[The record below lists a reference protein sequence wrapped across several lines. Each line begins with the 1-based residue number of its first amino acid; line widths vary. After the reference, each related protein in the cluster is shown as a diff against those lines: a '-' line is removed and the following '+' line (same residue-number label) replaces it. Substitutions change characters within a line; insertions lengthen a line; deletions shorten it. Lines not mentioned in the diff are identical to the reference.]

1 MGVKKFVRIFIIF
14 LIFIFSGFY
23 FNVNAQDVR
32 VAISNQTMSNFA
44 YSDITVFAL
53 SKVDI
58 YDAVTGEKLLSTDK
72 DKNIQITI
80 NDNIFKIQAED
91 LKKPIEIEND
101 IIIDSPT
108 GLLGVYNLKRAGKQA
123 FYRGKFRIT
132 KSENKKDIF
141 YLVNV
146 IDVEEYLR
154 GVVPNEMPCYF
165 GLQALKAQTV
175 AARNYAL
182 SPRTKAYT
190 EFDLS
195 DTVASQVY
203 YGAGTEKAL
212 SNQAIAETDG
222 IVALYDWDLILAQY
236 SSTAG
241 GYTEYFDNVYGDG
254 KKLTKP
260 YLAAVPDDKNQK
272 PLRTQDDVK
281 EFYSTKPENTYD
293 VKSPYYRW
301 QREWD
306 KDELEDIL
314 VKNIAKSANAWA
326 VIPEHKH
333 ETDPKNLK
341 DIIVKKHGKSGK
353 ILELELEFENN
364 KYTVSKE
371 LVIRRIFTKDG
382 KALPSANVYFEKE
395 YTDGLFT
402 SKKLEKIIAYG
413 GGYGHGVG
421 MSQWG
426 AGYMATELKMPYSKI
441 LKHYYTDISLG
452 TIPVIISDN
461 EEQNI
466 VTQKFFTTQKNARL
480 VINNKFQIGK
490 ILVKINNKEI
500 LILLEKHIL
509 PSHKYDAVDISKYIK
524 KGENEITF
532 SYPNDE
538 GKNKAV
544 RLYVEL
550 TGEDE

>member
-1 MGVKKFVRIFIIF
+1 MGAKKFVRIFLIS

-32 VAISNQTMSNFA
+32 VAISNQNMSNFA

-53 SKVDI
+53 SKVDV
-58 YDAVTGEKLLSTDK
+58 YDAVTEEKLLSTDK
-72 DKNIQITI
+72 DKNIKISI
-80 NDNIFKIQAED
+80 KDNIFKIESED
-91 LKKPIEIEND
+91 LKKPIEVEND

-108 GLLGVYNLKRAGKQA
+108 GLLGVENLRRSGLPA
-123 FYRGKFRIT
+123 FYRGKFKVT
-132 KSENKKDIF
+132 KSETKKDIF

-203 YGAGTEKAL
+203 YGANTEKAL
-212 SNQAIAETDG
+212 SNQAIAETEG
-222 IVALYDWDLILAQY
+222 IVAIYDWELILAQY

-260 YLAAVPDDKNQK
+260 YLAAVPDNKNQK
-272 PLRTQDDVK
+272 PLRTQEDVK
-281 EFYSTKPENTYD
+281 EFYSTQPENCYD
-293 VKSPYYRW
+293 IKSPYFRW
-301 QREWD
+301 KRGWT

-314 VKNIAKSANAWA
+314 IKNITKSANSWA
-326 VIPEHKH
+326 VIPENKN
-333 ETDPKNLK
+333 EKEPKNLK
-341 DIIVKKHGKSGK
+341 DIIVKKHGISGK
-353 ILELELEFENN
+353 IMELEIIFDNN

-395 YTDGLFT
+395 YTDGFFT
-402 SKKLEKIIAYG
+402 AKKLDKITAYG

-452 TIPVIISDN
+452 TIPVIISN
-461 EEQNI
+461 EEEQNV
-466 VTQKFFTTQKNARL
+466 VTQKFYTTQKSARL
-480 VINNKFQIGK
+480 VINNRFQIGK
-490 ILVKINNKEI
+490 ILVKINNKEV

-509 PSHKYDAVDISKYIK
+509 PSHKFDAVDISKYVK

-532 SYPNDE
+532 SYPKDE
-538 GKNKAV
+538 GKNKTV
-544 RLYVEL
+544 QLYVEL
-550 TGEDE
+550 TGENE

>member
-1 MGVKKFVRIFIIF
+1 MGVKKFVRIFVIF
-14 LIFIFSGFY
+14 LIFVFSGFY
-23 FNVNAQDVR
+23 FNVKAQDVR
-32 VAISNQTMSNFA
+32 VAISNQSMSNFA
-44 YSDITVFAL
+44 YLDITVFAL
-53 SKVDI
+53 SKVDV
-58 YDAVTGEKLLSTDK
+58 YDAVTNEKLFSADK
-72 DKNIQITI
+72 EKSIQITI
-80 NDNIFKIQAED
+80 KDNIFKIQSED
-91 LKKPIEIEND
+91 LKNPIETEND

-108 GLLGVYNLKRAGKQA
+108 GLLGVKNLKRAGQQA

-132 KSENKKDIF
+132 KSETKKNVF

-146 IDVEEYLR
+146 IDVEEYLG

-203 YGAGTEKAL
+203 YGANTEKAL
-212 SNQAIAETDG
+212 SNQAIAETNG
-222 IVALYDWDLILAQY
+222 IVALYDWNLILAQY

-241 GYTEYFDNVYGDG
+241 GYTEYYDNVYGDG

-260 YLAAVPDDKNQK
+260 YLSAVPDDKNQK
-272 PLRTQDDVK
+272 PLRTQEDVK
-281 EFYSTKPENTYD
+281 EFYSTKPENCYD
-293 VKSPYYRW
+293 VKSPYFRW
-301 QREWD
+301 QREWN
-306 KDELEDIL
+306 KEELEEVLI
-314 VKNIAKSANAWA
+314 KNITKSANSWA
-326 VIPEHKH
+326 VIPENKN
-333 ETDPKNLK
+333 ELNPKNLK
-341 DIIVKKHGKSGK
+341 DIVVKKHGKSGK
-353 ILELELEFENN
+353 ILELEIEFENN
-364 KYTVSKE
+364 KYSVAKE

-395 YTDGLFT
+395 YSDGLFT
-402 SKKLEKIIAYG
+402 AKKLEKVIAYG
-413 GGYGHGVG
+413 GGFGHGVG

-461 EEQNI
+461 EEQK
-466 VTQKFFTTQKNARL
+466 VVSQKFYATQKNARL
-480 VINNKFQIGK
+480 IINNKFQVGK
-490 ILVKINNKEI
+490 ILVKINNKEV

-509 PSHKYDAVDISKYIK
+509 PSHKFDAVDISKYIK

-532 SYPNDE
+532 SYPKDE
-538 GKNKAV
+538 GSNKAV

>member
-1 MGVKKFVRIFIIF
+1 MGAKKFVRIFILS
-14 LIFIFSGFY
+14 LILICSGFY

-32 VAISNQTMSNFA
+32 VAISNQNMSNFA
-44 YSDITVFAL
+44 YTDITVFAL
-53 SKVDI
+53 SKVDV
-58 YDAVTGEKLLSTDK
+58 YNSVTGEKIFSTDK
-72 DKNIQITI
+72 DKDIQITLK
-80 NDNIFKIQAED
+80 DNIFKIQSED
-91 LKKPIEIEND
+91 LKKPFELEND
-101 IIIDSPT
+101 IIVNSPT
-108 GLLGVYNLKRAGKQA
+108 GLLGVKNLKRAGQQA
-123 FYRGKFRIT
+123 FYRGSFKIT
-132 KSENKKDIF
+132 KSTSKKDIF

-165 GLQALKAQTV
+165 GLQALKAQAV

-182 SPRTKAYT
+182 SPRTKAYS

-203 YGAGTEKAL
+203 YGANTEKAL

-241 GYTEYFDNVYGDG
+241 GYTEYYDNVYGDG

-260 YLAAVPDDKNQK
+260 YLAAVPDNKSQK
-272 PLRTQDDVK
+272 PLKTQEDVK
-281 EFYSTKPENTYD
+281 EFYSTKPDDTYD

-301 QREWD
+301 QREWS
-306 KDELEDIL
+306 KDELEDVLI
-314 VKNIAKSANAWA
+314 KNITKSANLWA
-326 VIPEHKH
+326 VIPENK
-333 ETDPKNLK
+333 DVDNPKNLK
-341 DIIVKKHGKSGK
+341 DITIKKHGKSGK
-353 ILELELEFENN
+353 ILELEIEFENN

-395 YTDGLFT
+395 YDNGFFT
-402 SKKLEKIIAYG
+402 NKKLSKITAYG
-413 GGYGHGVG
+413 GGFGHGVG

-441 LKHYYTDISLG
+441 LKHYYTDISLA
-452 TIPVIISDN
+452 TIPVIISNDD
-461 EEQNI
+461 EQKI
-466 VTQKFFTTQKNARL
+466 VSQKFYASQKSARL
-480 VINNKFQIGK
+480 VINNKFEVGK
-490 ILVKINNKEI
+490 ILVKINDKEV
-500 LILLEKHIL
+500 LILLERHML
-509 PSHKYDAVDISKYIK
+509 PAHKYDAVDISKYIK

-532 SYPNDE
+532 YYPE
-538 GKNKAV
+538 GEGNNKAV

>member
-1 MGVKKFVRIFIIF
+1 LGIKKFVRIFIIS

-23 FNVNAQDVR
+23 FNVNAQEVR
-32 VAISNQTMSNFA
+32 VAISNQNMSNFA
-44 YSDITVFAL
+44 YTDITVFAL
-53 SKVDI
+53 SKVDV
-58 YDAVTGEKLLSTDK
+58 YNSVTGEKLFSTDK
-72 DKNIQITI
+72 DKDIQITLK
-80 NDNIFKIQAED
+80 DNIFKIQSED
-91 LKKPIEIEND
+91 LKKPLELEND
-101 IIIDSPT
+101 IIINSPT
-108 GLLGVYNLKRAGKQA
+108 GLLGVKNLKRAGQQA
-123 FYRGKFRIT
+123 FYRGSFKIT
-132 KSENKKDIF
+132 KSTSKKNIF

-182 SPRTKAYT
+182 SPRTKAYS

-203 YGAGTEKAL
+203 YGANTEKAL
-212 SNQAIAETDG
+212 SNQAILETEG

-241 GYTEYFDNVYGDG
+241 GYTEYYDNVYGDG

-260 YLAAVPDDKNQK
+260 YLSAVPDDKNQK
-272 PLRTQDDVK
+272 PLRTQEEVK
-281 EFYSTKPENTYD
+281 EFYSTKPEFCFD
-293 VKSPYYRW
+293 VKSPYFRW
-301 QREWD
+301 QREWS
-306 KDELEDIL
+306 KAELEEIL
-314 VKNIAKSANAWA
+314 IKNITSSANSWA
-326 VIPEHKH
+326 VIPENKN
-333 ETDPKNLK
+333 ETEPKNLK

-353 ILELELEFENN
+353 ILELEIEFENN
-364 KYTVSKE
+364 KYIVSKE
-371 LVIRRIFTKDG
+371 LVIRRIFTKNG

-395 YTDGLFT
+395 YDNGLFT
-402 SKKLEKIIAYG
+402 VKKLDKIIAYG
-413 GGYGHGVG
+413 GGFGHGVG

-452 TIPVIISDN
+452 TIPVIISDD
-461 EEQNI
+461 ETQNT
-466 VTQKFFTTQKNARL
+466 VSQKFYMAQKSARL
-480 VINNKFQIGK
+480 VINNKFQASK
-490 ILVKINNKEI
+490 ILVKINDKEI
-500 LILLEKHIL
+500 LILLEKHVL
-509 PSHKYDAVDISKYIK
+509 PAHKYDAVDISKYVK
-524 KGENEITF
+524 KGLNEITF

>member
-1 MGVKKFVRIFIIF
+1 MGVKKFVRIFIIG
-14 LIFIFSGFY
+14 LIFVFSGFY
-23 FNVNAQDVR
+23 FTVKAQDVR
-32 VAISNQTMSNFA
+32 VAISNQNMSNFA

-53 SKVDI
+53 SKVDV
-58 YDAVTGEKLLSTDK
+58 YDSVTGEKLFSTDK
-72 DKNIQITI
+72 EKNIQISI
-80 NDNIFKIQAED
+80 KDSVFKIQSED
-91 LKKPIEIEND
+91 LKKPLEVEND
-101 IIIDSPT
+101 IMIDSPT
-108 GLLGVYNLKRAGKQA
+108 GLLGVYNLKRAGQQA

-132 KSENKKDIF
+132 KSETKNDIF

-146 IDVEEYLR
+146 VDVEEYLR

-203 YGAGTEKAL
+203 YGANTEKAL

-260 YLAAVPDDKNQK
+260 YLAAVPDNEHQK

-281 EFYSTKPENTYD
+281 EFYSTKPENCYD
-293 VKSPYYRW
+293 VKSPYFRW

-306 KDELEDIL
+306 KDELEDVLI
-314 VKNIAKSANAWA
+314 KNIKKSANSWA
-326 VIPEHKH
+326 VIPENKN
-333 ETDPKNLK
+333 EQEPKILK
-341 DIIVKKHGKSGK
+341 DIVIKKHGKSGK
-353 ILELELEFENN
+353 ILELEIIFDNN

-371 LVIRRIFTKDG
+371 LVIRRIFTKNG

-395 YTDGLFT
+395 YNDGVFA

-426 AGYMATELKMPYSKI
+426 AGYMATELKLPYSKI

-461 EEQNI
+461 EEQN
-466 VTQKFFTTQKNARL
+466 VVSQNFYATQKSARL
-480 VINNKFQIGK
+480 VINNKFQVGK
-490 ILVKINNKEI
+490 ILVNINNKEL

-509 PSHKYDAVDISKYIK
+509 PSLKYDAVDISKYIK
-524 KGENEITF
+524 KGENVITF
-532 SYPNDE
+532 SYPKDE

>member
-1 MGVKKFVRIFIIF
+1 MGIKKFVRIFIIS

-23 FNVNAQDVR
+23 FNVNAQEVR
-32 VAISNQTMSNFA
+32 VAISNQNMSNFA
-44 YSDITVFAL
+44 YTDITVFAL
-53 SKVDI
+53 SKVDV
-58 YDAVTGEKLLSTDK
+58 YNSVTGEKLFSTDK
-72 DKNIQITI
+72 DKDIQITLK
-80 NDNIFKIQAED
+80 DNIFKIQSED
-91 LKKPIEIEND
+91 LKKPLELEND
-101 IIIDSPT
+101 IIINSPT
-108 GLLGVYNLKRAGKQA
+108 GLLGVKNLKRAGQQA
-123 FYRGKFRIT
+123 FYRGSFKIT
-132 KSENKKDIF
+132 KSTSKKNIF

-182 SPRTKAYT
+182 SPRTKAYS

-203 YGAGTEKAL
+203 YGANTEKAL
-212 SNQAIAETDG
+212 SNQAILETEG

-241 GYTEYFDNVYGDG
+241 GYTEYYDNVYGDG

-260 YLAAVPDDKNQK
+260 YLSAVPDDKNQK
-272 PLRTQDDVK
+272 PLRTQEEVK
-281 EFYSTKPENTYD
+281 EFYSTKPEFCFD
-293 VKSPYYRW
+293 VKSPYFRW
-301 QREWD
+301 QREWS
-306 KDELEDIL
+306 KAELEEIL
-314 VKNIAKSANAWA
+314 IKNITSSANSWA
-326 VIPEHKH
+326 VIPENKN
-333 ETDPKNLK
+333 ETEPKNLK

-353 ILELELEFENN
+353 ILELEIEFENN
-364 KYTVSKE
+364 KYIVSKE
-371 LVIRRIFTKDG
+371 LVIRRIFTKNG

-395 YTDGLFT
+395 YDNGLFT
-402 SKKLEKIIAYG
+402 VKKLDKIIAYG
-413 GGYGHGVG
+413 GGFGHGVG

-452 TIPVIISDN
+452 TIPVIISDD
-461 EEQNI
+461 ETQNT
-466 VTQKFFTTQKNARL
+466 VSQKFYMAQKSARL
-480 VINNKFQIGK
+480 VINNKFQASK
-490 ILVKINNKEI
+490 ILVKINDKEI
-500 LILLEKHIL
+500 LILLEKHVL
-509 PSHKYDAVDISKYIK
+509 PAHKYDAVDISKYVK
-524 KGENEITF
+524 KGLNEITF